1 MNYTKIFETAL
12 DNNIIDLRTYILVKR
27 WLTNLGVDVEKTE
40 IGSYTQIYMF
50 ATCVEARKVRN
61 AGTKTLAC
69 AKAYLQYLRQVIETE
84 DC

>member
-1 MNYTKIFETAL
+1 MNYTKIFESAL

-27 WLTNLGVDVEKTE
+27 WLTNLGVDVEKTD
-40 IGSYTQIYMF
+40 IGSYTQVYMF
-50 ATCVEARKVRN
+50 VTCVEAKKVRN
-61 AGTKTLAC
+61 AGPKTLAC